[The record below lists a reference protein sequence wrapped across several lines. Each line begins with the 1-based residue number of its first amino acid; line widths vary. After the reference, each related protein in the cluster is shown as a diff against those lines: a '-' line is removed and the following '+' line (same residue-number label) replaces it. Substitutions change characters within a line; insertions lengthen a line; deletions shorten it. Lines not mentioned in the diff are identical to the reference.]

1 MIKALPWL
9 YFLLALFL
17 FIYSYGFVDFNLT
30 LSAHPAVTSFI
41 SWSQQLAMFDRP
53 TSLSVYLG
61 LIIFF
66 YLGYYL
72 TLLLSSR
79 RCITSFPWRA
89 IGGLAFICA
98 ISYPFL
104 SSDVFKYLFSA
115 KELLVYHVN
124 PHLVAPQVF
133 EGDTWLRFMRW
144 IHTPSPY
151 GPVMTILS
159 SLYYLVGFGKF
170 TPSLYLF
177 KLDQIFWYGAS
188 IWIIGRLAG
197 KKAVVAQ
204 LFFALNP
211 LVLYEWLVNA
221 HNDAPMISLLLLS
234 LYLFTLKKP
243 LWSLLSLVL
252 SIGIKYV
259 TVIFLPIIIIS
270 AKFKLKLT
278 SIVYY
283 LISVLALAPLVYF
296 YSSQYQ
302 PWYVTWLVPFAALTG
317 SIPLMGVTA
326 AYSLGALLRYV
337 PFIQTGE
344 WLAGSRYFAFL
355 TFAPL
360 VFSLLYFLLL
370 RFFRFYHG
378 LSRRPIA
385 Q

>member
-1 MIKALPWL
+1 
-9 YFLLALFL
+9 
-17 FIYSYGFVDFNLT
+17 
-30 LSAHPAVTSFI
+30 
-41 SWSQQLAMFDRP
+41 
-53 TSLSVYLG
+53 
-61 LIIFF
+61 
-66 YLGYYL
+66 
-72 TLLLSSR
+72 
-79 RCITSFPWRA
+79 
-89 IGGLAFICA
+89 
-98 ISYPFL
+98 
-104 SSDVFKYLFSA
+104 
-115 KELLVYHVN
+115 
-124 PHLVAPQVF
+124 
-133 EGDTWLRFMRW
+133 
-144 IHTPSPY
+144 
-151 GPVMTILS
+151 
-159 SLYYLVGFGKF
+159 
-170 TPSLYLF
+170 
-177 KLDQIFWYGAS
+177 
-188 IWIIGRLAG
+188 
-197 KKAVVAQ
+197 
-204 LFFALNP
+204 
-211 LVLYEWLVNA
+211 
-221 HNDAPMISLLLLS
+221 MISLLLLS